1 VACVNA
7 ARPCLDPGPPVP
19 SVPALG
25 GELEENASGHTV
37 TVGDEKLEIPA
48 VLPVLPVRDA
58 VVFPGMSVP
67 LAIGR
72 ARSLAALDAAG
83 SGGFLV
89 VATQRD
95 PATEEPGLADLH
107 PVACVTRVV
116 RVVDARREGKQAIVV
131 GLIRARLLSIETEEP
146 ALRVAVQPLVD
157 DGETSAELE
166 SARRRV
172 LELAQRVIDLRDD
185 IPNEWKQGLADL
197 AAPGLLADV
206 IASYVR
212 LPGDE
217 RVALLQEA
225 DPARRLWRLVPHLE
239 REATIAE
246 AQKSLASDVSEEVDP
261 QQRERIL
268 RRRMRDIER
277 EIGEGDGSQ
286 REVDELR
293 ERLDAAELPE
303 EAREQADRELR
314 RLRALP
320 SHAPDRHLLRTY
332 LEWLA
337 DLPWSAETE
346 DHLDLHEARRILD
359 EDHHDLEKVK
369 ERILEFL
376 AVRKLAPSAK
386 APILCFVG
394 PPGVGKTSLGRSIAR
409 AMGRNF
415 TRASLG
421 GVRDEAE
428 IRGHRRTYVGS
439 MPGRIV
445 QSLRRAGSRNPV
457 FLLDEIDKLGA
468 DFRGDPSSALLEV
481 LDPEQNATF
490 SDHYLEVP
498 FDLSRVLFISTA
510 NTLATIPP
518 ALLDRMELIE
528 LPGYTDRD
536 KLEIARRYLIPK
548 QLEAHGLTPDQV
560 ALHDDAIER
569 VVHEYTREAGVRNL
583 ERHFAT
589 LIRKAAARIADARSA
604 AAERGAPAPAEPV
617 VVDAAF
623 VDQALGAPPHL
634 PETAERTTVPGVVV
648 GLAATAHGGDIL
660 FIEATA
666 VPGGEGVRL
675 RLTGQ
680 LGEVMRESAEAA
692 LSWVRANAE
701 RYGLRSE
708 ALRAGEI
715 HLHVP
720 AGAVPKDGP
729 SAGVALATA
738 ILSALS
744 GRRARGTAALTG
756 EISLRGRVLPVGGI
770 KAKVLAA
777 DRAGIERV
785 VLPSRNRKDLI
796 EVPPE
801 IVDKLDL
808 RFVDTVDEA
817 IEAALEPGPPA
828 AVAA

>member
-1 VACVNA
+1 
-7 ARPCLDPGPPVP
+7 LQ
-19 SVPALG
+19 
-25 GELEENASGHTV
+25 ENGSGHTV
-37 TVGDEKLEIPA
+37 TIGDEKLEIPS

-131 GLIRARLLSIETEEP
+131 GLIRARLLAIESEEP
-146 ALRVAVQPLVD
+146 AFRVAVQPLVD
-157 DGETSAELE
+157 DGEPSAELE

-217 RVALLQEA
+217 RVALLQEP
-225 DPARRLWRLVPHLE
+225 DPAARLWRLVPHLE

-293 ERLDAAELPE
+293 DRLDAVELPE

-337 DLPWSAETE
+337 DLPWSTETE
-346 DHLDLHEARRILD
+346 DHLDLREARRILD
-359 EDHHDLEKVK
+359 EDHHDLDKVK

-498 FDLSRVLFISTA
+498 FDLSRVLFIATA

-536 KLEIARRYLIPK
+536 KLEIARRHLIPK
-548 QLEAHGLTPDQV
+548 QLEAHGLRPEQV
-560 ALHDDAIER
+560 TLHDDAIER

-589 LIRKAAARIADARSA
+589 LIRKGAARIAEARSA
-604 AAERGAPAPAEPV
+604 AAERGASPPAEPILI
-617 VVDAAF
+617 DAAF

-817 IEAALEPGPPA
+817 IDAALEPGPA
-828 AVAA
+828 TAVAG